1 MAIKQ
6 LSVFVPNKAGELV
19 KITDALDKAN
29 IDIRAMSIADTQD
42 FGILRLIVSD
52 INKAKAT
59 LEESECF
66 ASITDVVAV
75 EISDEPGALG
85 KVLKILTKNDI
96 SIEYMYAFIAV
107 SKKGAYVVLRVEDND
122 KAENILCEN
131 GIKIKSHEE
140 IENL

>member
-52 INKAKAT
+52 IKKAKAN

-66 ASITDVVAV
+66 ASTTEVVAV
-75 EISDEPGALG
+75 EITDEPGSLG
-85 KVLKILTKNDI
+85 KVLKILSDNQI
-96 SIEYMYAFIAV
+96 GIEYMYAFIAV
-107 SKKGAYVVLRVEDND
+107 SKKGAYVVLRVEDNE
-122 KAENILCEN
+122 KAENTLSSN
-131 GIKIKSHEE
+131 GVKIVTEDDIAK
-140 IENL
+140 L

>member
-6 LSVFVPNKAGELV
+6 LSVFVPNKAGELA

-52 INKAKAT
+52 IDKAKEK

-66 ASITDVVAV
+66 ASTTDVVAV
-75 EISDEPGALG
+75 EISDQPGALG
-85 KVLKILTKNDI
+85 KVLNLLSDNGV
-96 SIEYMYAFIAV
+96 SIDYMYAFIAV
-107 SKKGAYVVLRVEDND
+107 SKKGAYVVLRVEDNE
-122 KAENILCEN
+122 KAEKTL
-131 GIKIKSHEE
+131 
-140 IENL
+140 IENKVKIVTEDDISKL

>member
-52 INKAKAT
+52 IDKAKEK

-66 ASITDVVAV
+66 ASTTDVVAV

-85 KVLKILTKNDI
+85 KVLRLLSDNGV
-96 SIEYMYAFIAV
+96 SIDYMYAFIAV

-122 KAENILCEN
+122 KAEKTLVDN
-131 GIKIKSHEE
+131 GVKIITDDDIAK
-140 IENL
+140 L

>member
-52 INKAKAT
+52 IKKAKEN

-66 ASITDVVAV
+66 ASTTEVVAV
-75 EISDEPGALG
+75 EITDEPGSLG
-85 KVLKILTKNDI
+85 KVLKILSDNEI
-96 SIEYMYAFIAV
+96 GIEYMYAFIAV
-107 SKKGAYVVLRVEDND
+107 SRKGAYVVLRVEDND
-122 KAENILCEN
+122 KAEKTLSDN
-131 GIKIKSHEE
+131 GVKIVTEDDISK
-140 IENL
+140 L

>member
-19 KITDALDKAN
+19 KITDALNKAN

-52 INKAKAT
+52 IDKAKET
-59 LEESECF
+59 LEENECF
-66 ASITDVVAV
+66 ASTTDVVAV
-75 EISDEPGALG
+75 EISDEPGSLS
-85 KVLKILTKNDI
+85 KVLGILSDNEI
-96 SIEYMYAFIAV
+96 GIEYMYAFIAV

-122 KAENILCEN
+122 KAESILIDN
-131 GIKIKSHEE
+131 GIKIVTQDDTTK
-140 IENL
+140 L

>member
-6 LSVFVPNKAGELV
+6 LSVFVPNQAGELV
-19 KITDALDKAN
+19 KITNALDKAN
-29 IDIRAMSIADTQD
+29 IDIRAMSIAETQD

-52 INKAKAT
+52 TEKAKQN

-66 ASITDVVAV
+66 ASTTDVVAV

-85 KVLKILTKNDI
+85 KVLNVLAENSV

-122 KAENILCEN
+122 KAESILIAN
-131 GIKIKSHEE
+131 GVKIVTDTDISK
-140 IENL
+140 L